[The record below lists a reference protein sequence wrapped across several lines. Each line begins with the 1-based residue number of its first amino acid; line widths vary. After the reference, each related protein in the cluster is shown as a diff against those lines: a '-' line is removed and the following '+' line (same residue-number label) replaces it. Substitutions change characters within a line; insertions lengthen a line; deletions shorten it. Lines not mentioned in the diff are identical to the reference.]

1 MSPFSSSPHICPL
14 FVSLSL
20 SLILPE
26 VLATAGDQEK
36 LDLQRI
42 FNNSDKEGDRGVV
55 GPFYLGTGEGK
66 SGAQDLH
73 FGGDDKK
80 MHSFAPL
87 GKKQSNISLIFVSK

>member
-1 MSPFSSSPHICPL
+1 
-14 FVSLSL
+14 VSLSL

-66 SGAQDLH
+66 SGAQDLRV
-73 FGGDDKK
+73 GVMTKK
-80 MHSFAPL
+80 VPSFAFL
-87 GKKQSNISLIFVSK
+87 GNTQSTISPIFISK